1 MQINKLVKM
10 ANQIAANCN
19 VGDADK
25 AASATADHMMR
36 FWAPDM
42 LAAIV
47 AHSRGGAAD
56 LNEVAGMSVAE
67 IARSRSNAA

>member
-1 MQINKLVKM
+1 MQISKLVKM

-25 AASATADHMMR
+25 AAAATADHMMR
-36 FWAPDM
+36 FWTPDM

-47 AHSRGGAAD
+47 AHAQGPAAD
-56 LNEVAGMSVAE
+56 HNEVAAKSVAE
-67 IARSRSNAA
+67 IAPSRSNAA

>member
-1 MQINKLVKM
+1 
-10 ANQIAANCN
+10 
-19 VGDADK
+19 
-25 AASATADHMMR
+25 MMR

-56 LNEVAGMSVAE
+56 LNEVAAMSVAE